1 MFLIIPFSTMF
12 LSAISKKQVLY
23 CCFSYAKIKATKGC
37 AFMKKLLSVIL
48 ASAMLF
54 TLCPYAF
61 AANDVYCR
69 INAANI
75 SAIDTSLPGIQTVGD
90 TTYHVGVGEV
100 LSYDT
105 HQEKVN
111 GSTPGGFNNLASGDY
126 GWVKLS
132 SENRPV
138 YTDYKGDTSAVFS
151 LKQNESSPIAFY
163 TFNKENGIGGDVS
176 IEYKIKSDAETVVD
190 LRFISSAS
198 TNVGWEQSYQTIYA
212 FMLFDKNGFEFRNV
226 SRKEDNSGDNISQH
240 LTNTPAL
247 NKWIT
252 VRLDIHHSSLSYD
265 LYADGKLLA
274 LSLPFHYATLPESNR
289 NEYQKASRDLGYI
302 RISGANKA
310 GNVEFDDIALYKLNS
325 DTKHYFGEFL
335 SLPAF
340 NFTTEDTLY
349 DTKIPVTITDSNGAD
364 TGKTAYVPVRLS
376 SVSSSE
382 FAVAKAPI
390 DGYSDKATV
399 YINKI
404 TKSLTNNFEKYE
416 ISDSSDEITI
426 SPYGHYVQKETL
438 ADSTSNQFMKIY
450 KSAQWIE
457 FNTSVPANPGKLS
470 FDVGFK
476 FRFPDTTG
484 FAEDQKF
491 LSVQLNNTSNKNI
504 LTLNIEPEFNDSS
517 SGRRRM
523 RVFLSASDDSS
534 FAGKSIYSIWAPSDT
549 DWTKWHSIDMCF
561 SDGKVQL
568 KFDGNILTENNQG
581 SQWENIRTDIN
592 FDILRFAHRT
602 DPAASIDGISN
613 IDDILVRVYPVIE
626 SLDNI
631 TYTTSLNNITV
642 PENVTVSLTD
652 ATTAVLPVKELIPIG
667 SAPIADKISQCGTYQ
682 YTVRAEGTDKTSLLT
697 LIVIDKAYSLGKLYT
712 NESTGNAV
720 VPVFKATN
728 DTNAKSLIA
737 AQYKN
742 GILSD
747 VCTIPISSSGNIV
760 TPIIVKDDSQ
770 VKAFLWD
777 SFTTLKP
784 VCTSADENLPS
795 VTPQNIQEYDIVCW
809 GDSLTYGQTE
819 ESTQETDK
827 SYSAY
832 LAALTGKTVK
842 NMGIG
847 GETAQ
852 TIAARQGG
860 LTIAPSGAFTLGGAA
875 LSSVTFAEGSFND
888 LTGGHI
894 VPRSKSGYC
903 YGWEG
908 VCYLNGIPGTI
919 TKLEVDES
927 YKPRKLIAL
936 TFTRLED
943 GETLTVNEGESRIL
957 IPNGN
962 MVKGDINVIFIGE
975 NGWHD
980 INNDG
985 EIDETDLSLI
995 IDAMIKATPNPQK
1008 TIIIGLTTGTAQSRK
1023 NMEEL
1028 MQQKYGMRY
1037 INMRAFLSSKE
1048 TLENAGIEITQTDLE
1063 KIEVGALPTSLW
1075 RDASD
1080 YVHMN
1085 SKGYEIVANKI
1096 YQTMQSL
1103 GFLD

>member
-1 MFLIIPFSTMF
+1 MKKF
-12 LSAISKKQVLY
+12 LSVL
-23 CCFSYAKIKATKGC
+23 
-37 AFMKKLLSVIL
+37 L

-69 INAANI
+69 INDANVT
-75 SAIDTSLPGIQTVGD
+75 AINTSIPGVQTVGD

-105 HQEKVN
+105 HEDRTN
-111 GSTPGGFNNLASGDY
+111 GAVPGGFNNLDSGDY

-132 SENRPV
+132 SESRPV

-163 TFNKENGIGGDVS
+163 TFNKGNGIGGDVS
-176 IEYKIKSDAETVVD
+176 IEYKVKSDAETVVD

-198 TNVGWEQSYQTIYA
+198 TNAGWEQSYQTIYA
-212 FMLFDKNGFEFRNV
+212 FMLFNKNGLEFRNV
-226 SRKEDNSGDNISQH
+226 TRKKDKSGDEVSQH
-240 LTNTPAL
+240 RTVTSAINR
-247 NKWIT
+247 WIT

-265 LYADGKLLA
+265 LYADGNLIA
-274 LSLPFHYATLPESNR
+274 SSLPFHYSTLSESDR
-289 NEYQKASRDLGYI
+289 NDYHKASTDLGYI

-310 GNVEFDDIALYKLNS
+310 GNVEFDDIAVYKPNS
-325 DTKHYFGEFL
+325 DTKHYFGEF
-335 SLPAF
+335 SALPTF

-349 DTKIPVTITDSNGAD
+349 DTKVPVSITDSNGTA

-382 FAVAKAPI
+382 FAVAKATI

-399 YINKI
+399 YINKV
-404 TKSLTNNFEKYE
+404 TQSLANNFEKYE
-416 ISDSSDEITI
+416 ISDSSGELAL
-426 SPYGHYVQKETL
+426 SPYGHSVQKETL

-450 KSAQWIE
+450 KSAEWIE
-457 FNTSVPANPGKLS
+457 FNTSVPANPGKLR

-484 FAEDQKF
+484 FTEDQKF

-517 SGRRRM
+517 NGRRRM
-523 RVFLSASDDSS
+523 RVVLSPNDDSS

-549 DWTKWHSIDMCF
+549 DWTKWHRFDMIF

-581 SQWENIRTDIN
+581 AQWENVRTDIN

-631 TYTTSLNNITV
+631 TYTTALSNVTV
-642 PENVTVSLTD
+642 PENVTASLTD
-652 ATTAVLPVKELIPIG
+652 ATTATLPVKEFIPIG
-667 SAPIADKISQCGTYQ
+667 SSPDTDKISQCGTYQ
-682 YTVRAEGTDKTSLLT
+682 YTIRAEGTDKTSILT
-697 LIVIDKAYSLGKLYT
+697 LVVIDKAYSLGTLYT
-712 NESTGNAV
+712 DENTGNAV

-728 DTNAKSLIA
+728 DTNAKSLIT

-747 VCTIPISSSGNIV
+747 VCTMPVSSSGNIV
-760 TPIIVKDDSQ
+760 TPIIAKDDSQ
-770 VKAFLWD
+770 VKTFLWN
-777 SFTTLKP
+777 SFSDLKP
-784 VCTSADENLPS
+784 VCTSADSNLSS
-795 VTPQNIQEYDIVCW
+795 VIPKNIQEYDIVCW

-832 LAALTGKTVK
+832 LATLTGKTVK

-860 LTIAPSGAFTLGGAA
+860 LTLAPSGAFTLGGAA
-875 LSSVTFAEGSFND
+875 GSSVTFTEGNFND

-927 YKPRKLIAL
+927 YKPRRLIAL
-936 TFTRLED
+936 TFTRLHD
-943 GETLTVNEGESRIL
+943 GDTLIVNEAEKRIL

-980 INNDG
+980 INNDKV
-985 EIDETDLSLI
+985 IDEVDLTII
-995 IDAMIKATPNPQK
+995 IDSMINATPNPEK
-1008 TIIIGLTTGTAQSRK
+1008 AIIIGLTTGTAQSRAD
-1023 NMEEL
+1023 MEAL
-1028 MQQKYGMRY
+1028 MQEKYGQHY
-1037 INMRAFLSSKE
+1037 INMRAFLSNRE

-1063 KIEVGALPTSLW
+1063 KIEIGALPTSLW

-1103 GFLD
+1103 GFLN